1 MPAVLVPLLAE
12 MGVNVALVSG
22 AILAARIALFAN
34 QFIKRG
40 L

>member
-1 MPAVLVPLLAE
+1 MPLLAPILAE

-22 AILAARIALFAN
+22 LVLAARIALFAH

>member
-1 MPAVLVPLLAE
+1 VPALLAPLLAE
-12 MGVNVALVSG
+12 MGINAVLVSG
-22 AILAARIALFAN
+22 LILAARIALFVH

>member
-1 MPAVLVPLLAE
+1 MPLLAPILAQ

-22 AILAARIALFAN
+22 LILVARIALFAHK
-34 QFIKRG
+34 FLRRG